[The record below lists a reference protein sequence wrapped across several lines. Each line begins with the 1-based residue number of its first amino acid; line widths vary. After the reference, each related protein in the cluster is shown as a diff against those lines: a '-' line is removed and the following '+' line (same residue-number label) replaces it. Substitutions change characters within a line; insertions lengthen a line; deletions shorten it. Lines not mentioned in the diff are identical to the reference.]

1 MMTRLFV
8 SALLVAGLSQ
18 AALAQGSTEPNQPS
32 AEATQSRESLPQ
44 SIRQRLMS
52 AGYNDVNV
60 VPGSLMI
67 TARDN
72 NGRPVM
78 MRVTPN
84 SMFLLSEIPAGGSS
98 TTGTGRESPMAM
110 ENESAPPNQPSA
122 QPNQPSAMAENTQAP
137 QELPRSLRQRLAQA
151 RFSDVN
157 IVPGSFVITARDS
170 NGRPVM
176 MRITP
181 NSMFYLSEIPAGSSS
196 TIGTGRGNPEESGQ
210 GR

>member
-110 ENESAPPNQPSA
+110 ENESAPQ
-122 QPNQPSAMAENTQAP
+122 NQPSAMAENTQAP

-181 NSMFYLSEIPAGSSS
+181 NSMFYLTEIPAGSSS